1 MNDGAPQFNPLL
13 TLLDLAQRARAAASA
28 NELAF
33 LAVNDS
39 RALVPYRQAALWLGA
54 GGVHTLSGV
63 VAVEANA
70 PYVQWLDQLCRAQS
84 ARHAADAPPSAT
96 PPAAVAIDIAQL
108 PPAVAAAWDEWLPAA
123 ATWLPLRA
131 LHGAS
136 TQPADGGGLLLAGD
150 SALSPEQLALLTE
163 WMDIWQ
169 HAWRAAHPPAR
180 WSLARLPARLRDWW
194 RGGIQSG
201 QTARRWRRRLAVGLG
216 VVAVLAFPVRLT
228 VLAPGE
234 LVPANPAT
242 IRAPLDGVIADFA
255 VRPNQAVA
263 AGQPL
268 FSFDQAPIGS
278 RLDVAREGLSTAQAE
293 YRQAAQMMLNDP
305 RAKAQLAPLL
315 GKIAEKQSQA
325 GFLEGQSQ
333 RSRVLAPHAGIAL
346 FDDPSEWI
354 GKPVQTGERIMQI
367 AAPDDVEIEAWVPI
381 GDAIPLAEHAPLHL
395 YLAAAPLTP
404 LTGTLRYMSH
414 RATPRP
420 DGSYAYRVRA
430 TLDAASGQR
439 IGLKGTAKLSG
450 ERVPLV
456 YWIVRRPLA
465 SIRQF
470 IAL

>member
-1 MNDGAPQFNPLL
+1 MSDGAPVNPLL
-13 TLLDLAQRARAAASA
+13 TLIELAQRARAAASA

-39 RALVPYRQAALWLGA
+39 RALAPYRQAALWLGD

-70 PYVQWLDQLCRAQS
+70 PYAQWLDQLCRALAGQN
-84 ARHAADAPPSAT
+84 ATAPL
-96 PPAAVAIDIAQL
+96 AVEAAQL
-108 PPAVAAAWDEWLPAA
+108 PPAIAAAWDEWLPKA
-123 ATWLPLRA
+123 ATWLPLNA
-131 LHGAS
+131 LHGAPTG
-136 TQPADGGGLLLAGD
+136 TQAPAEPAGLLLAGD
-150 SALSPEQLALLTE
+150 LPLSPEQHALLGE

-180 WSLARLPARLRDWW
+180 WSLARLPSRLGAWW
-194 RGGIQSG
+194 RGGAKEQQRG
-201 QTARRWRRRLAVGLG
+201 RRNRRRLAVAA
-216 VVAVLAFPVRLT
+216 AVLAVLLFPVRLT

-255 VRPNQAVA
+255 VRPNQVVA

-293 YRQAAQMMLNDP
+293 YRQAAQLMLNDP
-305 RAKAQLAPLL
+305 RAKGQLAALL
-315 GKIAEKQSQA
+315 GKMAEKQAQA
-325 GFLEGQSQ
+325 SFLEGQAQ

-354 GKPVQTGERIMQI
+354 GRPVQTGERIMQV
-367 AAPDDVEIEAWVPI
+367 AAADDVEIEAWVPI
-381 GDAIPLAEHAPLHL
+381 GDAIPLAEQAPLNL
-395 YLAAAPLTP
+395 YLAASPLTP
-404 LTGTLRYMSH
+404 LSGTLRYMSH

-420 DGSYAYRVRA
+420 DGSFAYRVRA
-430 TLDAASGQR
+430 RLDAPAGQR
-439 IGLKGTAKLSG
+439 IGLKGTAKLAG
-450 ERVPLV
+450 ERVPLI
-456 YWIVRRPLA
+456 YWILRRPLA